1 VRLRLELDGDTTGR
15 LIEQAVVEQRPVA
28 RQAEVLLR
36 KALDTSLLHIEK
48 GEQSAKDRFD
58 RSAES
63 MELDGG

>member
-28 RQAEVLLR
+28 MRGEVVLR
-36 KALDTSLLHIEK
+36 TALDPPLPHIEK
-48 GEQSAKDRFD
+48 NGQSAKDRFD

>member
-28 RQAEVLLR
+28 WQAEVLLR
-36 KALDTSLLHIEK
+36 KALDPPLLHIEK
-48 GEQSAKDRFD
+48 DGQSAKDRFD